1 MAMPRPARADTGPD
15 SEYAPMNL
23 GFLASHNGS
32 NMQAVIDAC
41 RAGRLAASPVVVISN
56 NADSG
61 ALERARNENI
71 PCFHLSGRTHPDPE
85 DLDREIVDVLLEHN
99 VNLVILAGYM
109 KKVGPVTLA
118 TFPGQILNIHPGLLP
133 KHGGQGMYGRRV
145 HEAVLAA
152 GARATGATVHV
163 VDAIYDNGPVLA
175 QKKVR
180 VKKTDTA
187 DTLARRVLA
196 VEHEIYVE
204 TIDRIIRGE
213 ILLPRQVTTPIS
225 FP

>member
-1 MAMPRPARADTGPD
+1 
-15 SEYAPMNL
+15 MNL

-41 RAGRLAASPVVVISN
+41 RAGRLSASPVVVISN
-56 NADSG
+56 NIDSG
-61 ALERARNENI
+61 ALERARHERI

-85 DLDREIVDVLLEHN
+85 DLDREIVDVLLEHD

-109 KKVGPVTLA
+109 KKIGPVTLA
-118 TFPGQILNIHPGLLP
+118 TFPGHVLNIHPGLLP
-133 KHGGQGMYGRRV
+133 DFGGQGMYGRRV

-152 GARATGATVHV
+152 GAGSTGATVHV
-163 VDAIYDNGPVLA
+163 VDAIYDNGPILA
-175 QKKVR
+175 QKKIR

-196 VEHEIYVE
+196 LEHELYVE
-204 TIDRIIRGE
+204 TIGRIIRGE
-213 ILLPRQVTTPIS
+213 IKLP
-225 FP
+225 

>member
-1 MAMPRPARADTGPD
+1 
-15 SEYAPMNL
+15 MNL

-56 NADSG
+56 NIDSG
-61 ALERARNENI
+61 ALERARNERI
-71 PCFHLSGRTHPDPE
+71 ACFHLSGRTHPDPE
-85 DLDREIVDVLLEHN
+85 DLDREIVDVLLEHD

-118 TFPGQILNIHPGLLP
+118 TFPGHVLNIHPGLLP
-133 KHGGQGMYGRRV
+133 DFGGRGMYGRRV

-152 GARATGATVHV
+152 GAGTTGATVHV
-163 VDAIYDNGPVLA
+163 VDAIYDNGPILA
-175 QKKVR
+175 QTKVR

-196 VEHEIYVE
+196 LEHELYVE
-204 TIDRIIRGE
+204 TIDRIVRGE
-213 ILLPRQVTTPIS
+213 IKLP
-225 FP
+225 

>member
-1 MAMPRPARADTGPD
+1 MAMLRPARADTGPD

-56 NADSG
+56 NIDSG
-61 ALERARNENI
+61 ALERARNERV

-85 DLDREIVDVLLEHN
+85 DLDREIVDVLLEHDA
-99 VNLVILAGYM
+99 NLVILAGYM

-118 TFPGQILNIHPGLLP
+118 TYPGHVLNIHPGLLP
-133 KHGGQGMYGRRV
+133 DFGGRGMYGRRV

-152 GARATGATVHV
+152 GAGTTGATVHV

-180 VKKTDTA
+180 VKKSDTA
-187 DTLARRVLA
+187 DSLAKRVMEI
-196 VEHEIYVE
+196 EHELYVD

-213 ILLPRQVTTPIS
+213 IKLP
-225 FP
+225 

>member
-1 MAMPRPARADTGPD
+1 
-15 SEYAPMNL
+15 MNL

-41 RAGRLAASPVVVISN
+41 RSGRLAANPVVVISN
-56 NADSG
+56 NRDSG

-71 PCFHLSGRTHPDPE
+71 PRFHLSGRTHPDPE
-85 DLDREIVDVLLEHN
+85 DLDREIVDVLLHHG
-99 VNLVILAGYM
+99 VNLVLLAGYM
-109 KKVGPVTLA
+109 KKIGPVTLA
-118 TFPGQILNIHPGLLP
+118 TFPGHILNIHPGLLP
-133 KHGGQGMYGRRV
+133 GYGGQGMYGRRV

-152 GARATGATVHV
+152 GARETGATVHV
-163 VDAIYDNGPVLA
+163 VDPIYDHGPVLA
-175 QKKVR
+175 QKNVR

-213 ILLPRQVTTPIS
+213 IKLP
-225 FP
+225 

>member
-1 MAMPRPARADTGPD
+1 
-15 SEYAPMNL
+15 
-23 GFLASHNGS
+23 
-32 NMQAVIDAC
+32 MQAVIDAC

-56 NADSG
+56 NIDSG
-61 ALERARNENI
+61 ALERARNESI

-85 DLDREIVDVLLEHN
+85 DLDREIVDVLLEHDA
-99 VNLVILAGYM
+99 NLVILAGYM

-118 TFPGQILNIHPGLLP
+118 TFPGHVLNIHPGLLP
-133 KHGGQGMYGRRV
+133 DFGGRGMYGRRV

-152 GARATGATVHV
+152 GAGTTGATVHV
-163 VDAIYDNGPVLA
+163 VDAIYDHGPILA

-196 VEHEIYVE
+196 LEHELYVE
-204 TIDRIIRGE
+204 TIDRIVRGE
-213 ILLPRQVTTPIS
+213 IKLP
-225 FP
+225 

>member
-1 MAMPRPARADTGPD
+1 
-15 SEYAPMNL
+15 MNL

-41 RAGRLAASPVVVISN
+41 RSGRLAANPVVVISN
-56 NADSG
+56 NRDSG

-71 PCFHLSGRTHPDPE
+71 PRFHLSGRTHPDPE
-85 DLDREIVDVLLEHN
+85 DLDREIVDVLLHHG
-99 VNLVILAGYM
+99 VNLVLLAGYM

-118 TFPGQILNIHPGLLP
+118 TFPGHILNIHPGLLP
-133 KHGGQGMYGRRV
+133 EYGGRGMYGRRV

-152 GARATGATVHV
+152 GARETGATVHV
-163 VDAIYDNGPVLA
+163 VDPIYDHGPVLA
-175 QKKVR
+175 QKNVR

-196 VEHEIYVE
+196 VEHEIYLE
-204 TIDRIIRGE
+204 TIDRILRGE
-213 ILLPRQVTTPIS
+213 IKLP
-225 FP
+225 

>member
-1 MAMPRPARADTGPD
+1 
-15 SEYAPMNL
+15 MNL

-41 RAGRLAASPVVVISN
+41 RSGRLAAGPVVVISN
-56 NADSG
+56 NIDSG
-61 ALERARNENI
+61 ALERARNESI
-71 PCFHLSGRTHPDPE
+71 PCFHLSSHTHPDPG
-85 DLDREIVDVLLEHN
+85 DLDREIVDVLLEHD

-118 TFPGQILNIHPGLLP
+118 TFPGHVLNIHPGLLP
-133 KHGGQGMYGRRV
+133 DFGGQGMYGRRV

-152 GARATGATVHV
+152 GAGTTGATVHV
-163 VDAIYDNGPVLA
+163 VDAIYDNGPILA
-175 QKKVR
+175 QKKVE

-196 VEHEIYVE
+196 LEHELYVE

-213 ILLPRQVTTPIS
+213 IKLT
-225 FP
+225 

>member
-1 MAMPRPARADTGPD
+1 
-15 SEYAPMNL
+15 MNL

-41 RAGRLAASPVVVISN
+41 RSGRLAANPVVVISN
-56 NADSG
+56 NRDSG

-71 PCFHLSGRTHPDPE
+71 PRFHLSGRTHPDPE
-85 DLDREIVDVLLEHN
+85 DLDREIVDVLLHHG
-99 VNLVILAGYM
+99 VNLVLLAGYM

-118 TFPGQILNIHPGLLP
+118 TFPGHILNIHPGLLP
-133 KHGGQGMYGRRV
+133 EYGGRGMYGQRV

-152 GARATGATVHV
+152 GARETGATVHV
-163 VDAIYDNGPVLA
+163 VDPIYDHGPVLA
-175 QKKVR
+175 QKNVR

-204 TIDRIIRGE
+204 TIDRILRGE
-213 ILLPRQVTTPIS
+213 IKLP
-225 FP
+225 

>member
-1 MAMPRPARADTGPD
+1 
-15 SEYAPMNL
+15 MNL

-41 RAGRLAASPVVVISN
+41 HAGRLAARPAVVISN

-61 ALERARNENI
+61 ALERARNERI

-85 DLDREIVDVLLEHN
+85 DLDKEIVDVLLEHD

-109 KKVGPVTLA
+109 KKIGQVTLA
-118 TFPGQILNIHPGLLP
+118 TFPGHILNIHPGLLP
-133 KHGGQGMYGRRV
+133 EYGGQGMYGRRV

-152 GARATGATVHV
+152 GAGTTGASVHV

-180 VKKTDTA
+180 VKKTDTV

-196 VEHEIYVE
+196 LEHELYVE

-213 ILLPRQVTTPIS
+213 IKLT
-225 FP
+225 